1 MPSKT
6 RKNKN
11 VLTIP
16 QLRRSFHA
24 VESYLAKEVRNGK
37 TRIEDLVKGFRH
49 EWKKHFRRDL
59 SVSAA
64 RSYVNHMRERLVKGF
79 RGGAYGGQLTGAPLD
94 LTTRP
99 GVYGQHGN
107 FLEYVNTGFV
117 NPEPGIKAECG
128 SMDFTPV
135 LPKDMGSNQAGG
147 KRSDPCGKRSDPCG
161 KRSDPCGKRRG
172 KRSGKRT
179 RKATRTKQRGGVNP
193 LTGAP
198 YASEF
203 RPFVAQT
210 PQTFQASIQ
219 DSIKGMPPVPSADPT
234 ATAFQYKMSPHIAQ
248 IPGVDVAGLDRNLLK
263 DVVVPY

>member
-1 MPSKT
+1 MPGKT
-6 RKNKN
+6 RKNRN

-24 VESYLAKEVRNGK
+24 VESYLSKEVRGGK
-37 TRIEDLVKGFRH
+37 KRADELVTGFRK

-59 SVSAA
+59 GVSAA
-64 RSYVNHMRERLVKGF
+64 RSYVTHMREKLVKGF
-79 RGGAYGGQLTGAPLD
+79 RGGAYADPLVGAPLD

-99 GVYGQHGN
+99 GVYGQYGN
-107 FLEYVNTGFV
+107 FLDYVGKGFV

-128 SMDFTPV
+128 TMDFTPV

-147 KRSDPCGKRSDPCG
+147 KRNRK
-161 KRSDPCGKRRG
+161 
-172 KRSGKRT
+172 T
-179 RKATRTKQRGGVNP
+179 RKANRKQRGGLNP

-203 RPFVAQT
+203 RPFVGQI
-210 PQTFQASIQ
+210 PQTIQAAVQ
-219 DSIKGMPPVPSADPT
+219 GSIKGMDAVPSADPT

-248 IPGVDVAGLDRNLLK
+248 VPGVDVAGLDRNLLK
-263 DVVVPY
+263 DVSVPY